1 MVLGEEYCVYK
12 MFVYPPMLDSHK
24 LAIELIKGEFCAPI
38 TLLRYGMH
46 ESP

>member
-1 MVLGEEYCVYK
+1 
-12 MFVYPPMLDSHK
+12 MLDSHK
-24 LAIELIKGEFCAPI
+24 LAIDLIKGEFCAPI